1 MGFSETHKNPTK
13 PKTRK
18 IKIKIKNKIRRLSSS
33 SRAGARYMA
42 DDEDESN

>member
-18 IKIKIKNKIRRLSSS
+18 IKIKNKIRRLSSS
-33 SRAGARYMA
+33 SRAGARYKA